1 MGLLSFY
8 LLQRRQSSQGWQR
21 ASWNH
26 YPCLLEIL
34 ANLHYICSNGNW
46 LNSLHEHKNIF
57 LYQPE
62 YLARMCLIWSLNST
76 DYWPEYKEMKKKL
89 VKIELIDRNEVPSKS
104 SSAIFNEN
112 RPPPP
117 HTYLEMRMFFFHT
130 PVRVT
135 QMRLDSTLQ
144 DCHMMHNI

>member
-1 MGLLSFY
+1 
-8 LLQRRQSSQGWQR
+8 
-21 ASWNH
+21 
-26 YPCLLEIL
+26 
-34 ANLHYICSNGNW
+34 
-46 LNSLHEHKNIF
+46 
-57 LYQPE
+57 
-62 YLARMCLIWSLNST
+62 
-76 DYWPEYKEMKKKL
+76 MKKKL

-112 RPPPP
+112 RPPPL

-144 DCHMMHNI
+144 DCHMMHNT